1 MEIYGNPVM
10 ISGASKLNIDYGQTA
25 PTNTSKL
32 WVPLFKKPSKVGIT
46 SYLAGQVGGMAV
58 EKPNLVTLSKN
69 LSSVKIGNKL
79 WGTSGS
85 LYGGTQYANS
95 KGYLIVYNPETQ
107 QLEKNIE
114 LDNVAYVA
122 RGLCLI
128 GNNVYCSKSYY
139 SEYDSSSGRRYSHLY
154 NTLCMVNQET
164 GARIETNFNIN
175 EINRSAYGSAVT
187 DGTKL
192 YLIGGTTSEDYYVN
206 KIWVVD
212 VSDYSY
218 NSYTIPSLYRASR
231 AIYYNNALYIVYN
244 NTDYAVNMNTK
255 IGKFDLTTFTFSVIY
270 ENNTDMIGNYGWSF
284 TNDGSSAFMAYPSR
298 VSSPASSSV
307 DYTNSTLLVD
317 LSSKTITTKVVNNQK
332 PSNITG
338 GDVSQSAIG
347 NKIYMFGYG
356 DSYNN
361 NLYYIPYERLLPE
374 NELSILATIDS
385 TGMNIVDDKRFSI
398 KISPIIVYIGNSN
411 NKAQKTN
418 AYLYDG
424 TKWKDITT

>member
-32 WVPLFKKPSKVGIT
+32 WVPLSKKPSKVRIT
-46 SYLAGQVGGMAV
+46 SYLAGQVAGMAV
-58 EKPNLVTLSKN
+58 EKTNLVTLSKN
-69 LSSVKIGNKL
+69 LSSVKIGDKL
-79 WGTSGS
+79 LGTSDS

-114 LDNVAYVA
+114 LDNVAYSA
-122 RGLCLI
+122 RDLCLI

-139 SEYDSSSGRRYSHLY
+139 SEYDSSTGRRYSHLY
-154 NTLCMVNQET
+154 TTLCMVNQET

-206 KIWVVD
+206 KIWAVD

-218 NSYTIPSLYRASR
+218 NSYTIPNLYRASR

-255 IGKFDLTTFTFSVIY
+255 IGKFDLTTLTFSVIY

-284 TNDGSSAFMAYPSR
+284 TNDGSSAFMSYPSR

-317 LSSKTITTKVVNNQK
+317 LSSKTITTRVVNNQK
-332 PSNITG
+332 PSNTTG
-338 GDVSQSAIG
+338 GVVSQSAIG

>member
-1 MEIYGNPVM
+1 MIFGDPVTF
-10 ISGASKLNIDYGQTA
+10 SSASKLNIDYGSTA
-25 PTNTSKL
+25 PADTSKL
-32 WVPLFKKPSKVGIT
+32 WVPLSQKPSKVGIT

-58 EKPNLVTLSKN
+58 EKPNLVTLSRN
-69 LSSVKIGNKL
+69 LSSARIGNKL
-79 WGTSGS
+79 WATSGG
-85 LYGGTQYANS
+85 LYGGSQYADS
-95 KGYLIVYNPETQ
+95 KGDLIIYNPETQ

-114 LDNVAYVA
+114 LNNVAYNT

-139 SEYDSSSGRRYSHLY
+139 SEYDSSSGRNYSYLY
-154 NTLCMVNQET
+154 TTLCMVNQET

-175 EINRSAYGSAVT
+175 AINRSAYGSAVT

-192 YLIGGTTSEDYYVN
+192 YLIGGTTSDDYYVN

-218 NSYTIPSLYRASR
+218 NSYTIPNLYRASR

-244 NTDYAVNMNTK
+244 NTDYAVNMTTK

-270 ENNTDMIGNYGWSF
+270 ENSTGMVGNYAWSF
-284 TNDGSSAFMAYPSR
+284 TNDESSAFMSYPLR

-307 DYTNSTLLVD
+307 DYTNSTLLID
-317 LSSKTITTKVVNNQK
+317 LSGKTITPKVVNNQK
-332 PSNITG
+332 PSNSAYATVIQT
-338 GDVSQSAIG
+338 AIG
-347 NKIYMFGYG
+347 SKVYMFGYG
-356 DSYNN
+356 EPYNN
-361 NLYYIPYERLLPE
+361 NLYYIPCERLLPE

-385 TGMNIVDDKRFSI
+385 TGIDIVDDKRLSI